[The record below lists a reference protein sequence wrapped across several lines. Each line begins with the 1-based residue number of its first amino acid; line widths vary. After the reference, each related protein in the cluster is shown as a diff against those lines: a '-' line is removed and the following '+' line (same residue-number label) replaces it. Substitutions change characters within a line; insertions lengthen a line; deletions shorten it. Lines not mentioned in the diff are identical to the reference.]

1 MQVTTR
7 AMRPRRIA
15 VIGAGIAGMGAAHK
29 LSGDHE
35 VVLYEAEG
43 RIGGHA
49 RTKLAG
55 RDGDQSVD
63 TGFIVFN
70 YANYPNLT
78 ALFAELDV
86 PVVPSKMS
94 FGASIAGGRIE
105 YGLENLSTIFA
116 QRRNILN
123 PRFLRMVRDILHFNA
138 KAHTVADKGGLT
150 IGGLL
155 EKLGTGTYF
164 RDYYLLPFSGAI
176 WSTPTEKIL
185 DFPAKTMLDFFKNHA
200 LLGYS
205 GQHQWYTVQGGS
217 IAYVSRLEAA
227 MRKGGVDIRVNAPI
241 GAVRRTPVGVEVKT
255 RGAEWERF
263 DEVVFATHS
272 DDTLS
277 MLADPTETEARIL
290 GAIRYQP
297 NDIVLHSDAAIMP
310 RNKAVWSSWTYAEGP
325 QKSTDRIDLTYW
337 MNSLQPWLKA
347 DDLFIT
353 LNATRP
359 IREDLIWDK
368 VVMRH
373 PVYDETAIAAQE
385 EAAMRN
391 GDDRTWFCGAW
402 MRNGFHE
409 DGLTSAID
417 VVRGI
422 NADAQVDLA
431 AE

>member
-1 MQVTTR
+1 
-7 AMRPRRIA
+7 
-15 VIGAGIAGMGAAHK
+15 
-29 LSGDHE
+29 
-35 VVLYEAEG
+35 
-43 RIGGHA
+43 
-49 RTKLAG
+49 
-55 RDGDQSVD
+55 
-63 TGFIVFN
+63 
-70 YANYPNLT
+70 
-78 ALFAELDV
+78 
-86 PVVPSKMS
+86 
-94 FGASIAGGRIE
+94 
-105 YGLENLSTIFA
+105 
-116 QRRNILN
+116 
-123 PRFLRMVRDILHFNA
+123 
-138 KAHTVADKGGLT
+138 
-150 IGGLL
+150 
-155 EKLGTGTYF
+155 
-164 RDYYLLPFSGAI
+164 
-176 WSTPTEKIL
+176 
-185 DFPAKTMLDFFKNHA
+185 
-200 LLGYS
+200 
-205 GQHQWYTVQGGS
+205 
-217 IAYVSRLEAA
+217 